1 MSQPNRF
8 PPDTADTAD
17 AADKAVEATRRWPG
31 VVVAVVVTFAFA
43 AIGTLATTS
52 GLDPW
57 YADLE
62 KPSWT
67 PPSWLFSPV
76 WTALYIAMAVAAWR
90 VWSAAGPR
98 AWPALVVYMV
108 QLALNAAWSVL
119 FFGLENPAAAA
130 VDIVALLLAIVATMV
145 MFARHDRVA
154 VYLLV
159 PYLLW
164 TGFATALN
172 LSIWSLN

>member
-1 MSQPNRF
+1 MTHTDSTQ
-8 PPDTADTAD
+8 ADTVER
-17 AADKAVEATRRWPG
+17 AVETTRRWPG
-31 VVVAVVVTFAFA
+31 VIVAVVVTFAFA
-43 AIGTLATTS
+43 AIGTLATTG

-57 YADLE
+57 YAGLE

-67 PPSWLFSPV
+67 PPSWLFAPV

-90 VWSAAGPR
+90 VWSASGPR
-98 AWPALVVYMV
+98 AWPALIAYMI

-130 VDIVALLLAIVATMV
+130 VDIVALLVAIVVTMIL
-145 MFARHDRVA
+145 FARHDRVA
-154 VYLLV
+154 ALLLV

-164 TGFATALN
+164 TSFATALN
-172 LSIWSLN
+172 LSIWALN